1 MLTSA
6 ERFAL
11 SPSWQQR
18 DQSSSSQLF
27 ERCTGTAALNPISL
41 RHARTRFTTEGLV
54 LRYLALAITFYQMQ
68 TEFRLLWS
76 KIGNMLE
83 PNILPTHDRQHILEG
98 LKIRKYTLFY
108 IHKVSRNPIET
119 HRRINSYCNTLLYSR
134 VFFSLPKTYQ
144 NSIRIC
150 TRDRNQL
157 KCSNFIDFQSCA
169 LRFSGYFCLCLIRL
183 FPGSFCET
191 WVRLGMILALNLTAV
206 ITVIP

>member
-1 MLTSA
+1 MSFTKKQFLVETCAQQDVSHDNNVTDSRDIGLRVLAGWIPRFWTSPPFVSLTILPIQDGIVLTSA

-54 LRYLALAITFYQMQ
+54 LRYLALAITFYQTQ

-83 PNILPTHDRQHILEG
+83 PNILPTHDRQPILEG

-108 IHKVSRNPIET
+108 IHKVSWNPIET
-119 HRRINSYCNTLLYSR
+119 YRNINSYCN
-134 VFFSLPKTYQ
+134 
-144 NSIRIC
+144 
-150 TRDRNQL
+150 
-157 KCSNFIDFQSCA
+157 
-169 LRFSGYFCLCLIRL
+169 
-183 FPGSFCET
+183 
-191 WVRLGMILALNLTAV
+191 ILLNLYCTSH
-206 ITVIP
+206 

>member
-1 MLTSA
+1 MRVVAREVHEFHEKQFLVEQESDASHDNNVTDSGDIGLRVLAGWIPRFWTSPPIVSLTILPIQDGGIVMKSA

-76 KIGNMLE
+76 KIGNRLA

-108 IHKVSRNPIET
+108 IHKVSRN
-119 HRRINSYCNTLLYSR
+119 
-134 VFFSLPKTYQ
+134 
-144 NSIRIC
+144 
-150 TRDRNQL
+150 
-157 KCSNFIDFQSCA
+157 
-169 LRFSGYFCLCLIRL
+169 LI
-183 FPGSFCET
+183 
-191 WVRLGMILALNLTAV
+191 
-206 ITVIP
+206 